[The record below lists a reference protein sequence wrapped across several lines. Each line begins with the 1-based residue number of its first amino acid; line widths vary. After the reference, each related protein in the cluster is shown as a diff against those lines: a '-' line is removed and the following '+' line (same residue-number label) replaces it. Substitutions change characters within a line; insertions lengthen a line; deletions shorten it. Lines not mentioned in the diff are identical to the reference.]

1 MTASPGHRPH
11 PRPAQPAPEAVPRSH
26 ERDADVS
33 QRVHAMPGSLTYLDL
48 IRRNTR
54 DSAALIVLMIALAVA
69 VGAVIGAAAAP
80 AFGGAM
86 HAGRLP
92 ERYASLASQDPM
104 SADFA
109 SLASDAAQTPARLF
123 GLDLSVYRDTGP
135 VLTGGLVGAGAML
148 VLSCIGTAWA
158 WYGGSRAILGVMH
171 ATPVT
176 PESDPQLW
184 NIVDE
189 MRLAAGL
196 PMPRVYMIP
205 ESALNAFATGRDPEH
220 GAVAVTTG
228 LRERLSR
235 DQLQGVIAH
244 EIAHIRHLDIRF
256 ALLMAAMVG
265 VIVLACD
272 TLVRS
277 VWRGGVRTTG
287 RRSNRRGGG
296 GAAVIVLMVVA
307 LVLSIIA
314 PLLAR
319 LIQMAYSR
327 QREYLADA
335 GAAELTR
342 NPAGLASALELLAQ
356 DREPLVD
363 TANRGTAHMFI
374 TNPLSRA
381 RKSPDRGSL
390 FSSHPPL
397 ADRIARLRALTR

>member
-1 MTASPGHRPH
+1 
-11 PRPAQPAPEAVPRSH
+11 
-26 ERDADVS
+26 
-33 QRVHAMPGSLTYLDL
+33 MPGSLTYLDL